1 MYFYREYTESVLS
14 QPIPMSKAV
23 FDDTKVTDHHAI
35 IPTEIPPSQNLSK
48 EEKLIYD
55 LVARRFI
62 AVFYPECKI
71 SNTLVE
77 GKVGTIPF
85 KANGKQILE
94 PGWRIVYAKDKKES
108 SEKNKEEEQ
117 NIPEFK
123 VGESGEHIP
132 VIHQGKHHL
141 QNLILKQHCYGLWK
155 LPESRLRMKS
165 CAN

>member
-1 MYFYREYTESVLS
+1 
-14 QPIPMSKAV
+14 MSKTV

-35 IPTEIPPSQNLSK
+35 IPTEVPPSQNLSK
-48 EEKLIYD
+48 EEKLVYD

-108 SEKNKEEEQ
+108 SEKIKRKNK
-117 NIPEFK
+117 ISPEFK

-132 VIHQGKHHL
+132 VIHQGKHLL
-141 QNLILKQHCYGLWK
+141 QNLIPKLHCCGLWK
-155 LPESRLRMKS
+155 LQESRLKMKN